1 MKNYLILFS
10 LVFVVTNS
18 CKNSEAISNRRF
30 SDKMEV
36 TTIEYRPYLDS
47 LNADGIFLLLDLK
60 TNKLI
65 EYRGLSK
72 DTMLIPAS
80 TFKIPN
86 SLIGLETGILKNEM
100 SEFKWNGTTYQYQA
114 WNKDQ
119 NLREA
124 FQNSTV
130 WYFQELAR
138 KIGEKHM
145 KKYLA
150 QFNYGNQNIGGGID
164 QFWLSGDLRISPLQ
178 QLEFLKAMWNEKLN
192 ISKKTTKTMKDVF
205 LVEKRGGATLYAKTG
220 WGFTDGNDIGW
231 YMGVV
236 ENEKSTY
243 LFVHALMSKDARLE
257 LFGEARKSIA
267 RRILNEK
274 NIYCNNCNSF

>member
-10 LVFVVTNS
+10 VAFIVTNS
-18 CKNSEAISNRRF
+18 CKNSEAISNF
-30 SDKMEV
+30 QASNKMDV
-36 TTIEYRPYLDS
+36 TTLDYKPYLDS
-47 LNADGIFLLLDLK
+47 LQADGVFLLLDLK

-65 EYRGLSK
+65 EYKGISK

-86 SLIGLETGILKNEM
+86 SLIGLETGELKDELT
-100 SEFKWNGTTYQYQA
+100 EFKWNGTTYQNQA

-119 NLREA
+119 SLREA

-164 QFWLSGDLRISPLQ
+164 KFWLSGDLRISPLQ
-178 QLEFLKAMWNEKLN
+178 QLEFLKALWNEELKLA
-192 ISKKTTKTMKDVF
+192 KKTTQTMKKVF

-220 WGFTDGNDIGW
+220 WGFTDSTDIGW

-243 LFVHALMSKDARLE
+243 LFVHSLLSKDARLE

-267 RRILNEK
+267 RRILAENG
-274 NIYCNNCNSF
+274 ILTY

>member
-10 LVFVVTNS
+10 VAFVVTNS
-18 CKNSEAISNRRF
+18 CKNSEAISNF
-30 SDKMEV
+30 QASNKMDV
-36 TTIEYRPYLDS
+36 TTLDYKPYLDS
-47 LNADGIFLLLDLK
+47 LQADGVFLLLDLK

-65 EYRGLSK
+65 EYKGISK

-86 SLIGLETGILKNEM
+86 SLIGLETGELKDELT
-100 SEFKWNGTTYQYQA
+100 EFKWNGTTYQNQA

-119 NLREA
+119 SLREA

-150 QFNYGNQNIGGGID
+150 QFKYGNQNLGGGID
-164 QFWLSGDLRISPLQ
+164 KFWLSGDLRISPLQ
-178 QLEFLKAMWNEKLN
+178 QLEFLKALWNEELKLA
-192 ISKKTTKTMKDVF
+192 KKTTQTMKKVF

-220 WGFTDGNDIGW
+220 WGFTDDTDIGW

-243 LFVHALMSKDARLE
+243 LFVHALVSKDARLE

-267 RRILNEK
+267 RRILAEK

>member
-10 LVFVVTNS
+10 LAFVVTNS
-18 CKNSEAISNRRF
+18 CKNSESISNRT
-30 SDKMEV
+30 DTGKMEV
-36 TTIEYRPYLDS
+36 TTIEYSPYLDS
-47 LNADGIFLLLDLK
+47 LKAKGIFLLLDLK

-65 EYRGLSK
+65 EYSDLSK

-86 SLIGLETGILKNEM
+86 SLIGLETRELKDELT
-100 SEFKWNGTTYQYQA
+100 EFKWNGTPYQNPA

-119 NLREA
+119 NLKEA

-150 QFNYGNQNIGGGID
+150 QFKYGNQNVRGGID
-164 QFWLSGDLRISPLQ
+164 QFWLSGDLRISPMQ
-178 QLEFLKAMWNEKLN
+178 QLEFLKALWNEKLN
-192 ISKKTTKTMKDVF
+192 VSKKTTKTLKDVF
-205 LVEKRGGATLYAKTG
+205 LVEKRVSATLYAKTG

-236 ENEKSTY
+236 ENETSTY
-243 LFVHALMSKDARLE
+243 LFVHAMVSNDSRLDY
-257 LFGEARKSIA
+257 FGESRKSIA
-267 RRILNEK
+267 RRILAEK
-274 NIYCNNCNSF
+274 GIY

>member
-10 LVFVVTNS
+10 LAFVVTNS
-18 CKNSEAISNRRF
+18 CKNSESISNRT
-30 SDKMEV
+30 DTGKMEV
-36 TTIEYRPYLDS
+36 TTIEYSPYLDS
-47 LNADGIFLLLDLK
+47 LKAKGIFLLLDLK

-65 EYRGLSK
+65 EYSDLSK

-86 SLIGLETGILKNEM
+86 SLIGLETRELKDELT
-100 SEFKWNGTTYQYQA
+100 EFKWNGTPYQNQA

-119 NLREA
+119 NLKEA

-150 QFNYGNQNIGGGID
+150 QFKYGNQNVRGGID

-178 QLEFLKAMWNEKLN
+178 QLEFLKALWNEELKLA
-192 ISKKTTKTMKDVF
+192 KKTTQTMKKVF

-236 ENEKSTY
+236 ENQKSTY
-243 LFVHALMSKDARLE
+243 LFVHAMVSKDARLE

-267 RRILNEK
+267 RRILKK
-274 NIYCNNCNSF
+274 NGILTY

>member
-1 MKNYLILFS
+1 MKKYVILFFS
-10 LVFVVTNS
+10 AALIITNS
-18 CKNSEAISNRRF
+18 CKNSEALSKKPINSE
-30 SDKMEV
+30 MEV
-36 TTIEYRPYLDS
+36 TTVNYNSYLDS
-47 LNADGIFLLLDLK
+47 LQAEGIFLLYDLK
-60 TNKLI
+60 ANKLV
-65 EYRGLSK
+65 EYKGLSK

-86 SLIGLETGILKNEM
+86 SLIGLETGELKDELT
-100 SEFKWNGTTYQYQA
+100 EFKWNGTTYQNQA

-119 NLREA
+119 SLREA

-164 QFWLSGDLRISPLQ
+164 KFWLSGDLRISPLQ
-178 QLEFLKAMWNEKLN
+178 QLEFLKGLWKEELKL
-192 ISKKTTKTMKDVF
+192 SKKTTKTMKKVF
-205 LVEKRGGATLYAKTG
+205 LVEKKGESTLYAKTG
-220 WGFTDGNDIGW
+220 WGFTDGSDIGW

-236 ENEKSTY
+236 ENGNSTY
-243 LFVHALMSKDARLE
+243 LFVHAMVSKDSRLE

-267 RRILNEK
+267 RKILAD
-274 NIYCNNCNSF
+274 NSIIK

>member
-10 LVFVVTNS
+10 VAFVVTNS
-18 CKNSEAISNRRF
+18 CKNSEAISNF
-30 SDKMEV
+30 QASNKMDV
-36 TTIEYRPYLDS
+36 TTLDYNPYLDS
-47 LNADGIFLLLDLK
+47 LQAEGVFLLLDLK

-65 EYRGLSK
+65 EYKGISK

-86 SLIGLETGILKNEM
+86 SLIGLETGELKDELT
-100 SEFKWNGTTYQYQA
+100 EFKWNGTTYQNQA

-119 NLREA
+119 SLREA

-164 QFWLSGDLRISPLQ
+164 KFWLSGDLRISPLQ
-178 QLEFLKAMWNEKLN
+178 QLEFLKALWNEELKLA
-192 ISKKTTKTMKDVF
+192 KKTTQTMKKVF

-220 WGFTDGNDIGW
+220 WGFTDSTDIGW

-243 LFVHALMSKDARLE
+243 LFVHSLLSKDARLE

-267 RRILNEK
+267 RRILAENG
-274 NIYCNNCNSF
+274 ILTY

>member
-1 MKNYLILFS
+1 MRNYILLFS
-10 LVFVVTNS
+10 LAFVVTNS
-18 CKNSEAISNRRF
+18 CKQAESLSKISMPQNTEF
-30 SDKMEV
+30 ANLPYKN
-36 TTIEYRPYLDS
+36 YLDS
-47 LNADGIFLLLDLK
+47 LDAKGVFLLLDLK
-60 TNKLI
+60 SNKLI
-65 EYRGLSK
+65 EYKGISK

-86 SLIGLETGILKNEM
+86 SLIGLETGVLKNEM
-100 SEFKWNGTTYQYQA
+100 SEFKWNGTTYQNQA

-145 KKYLA
+145 KKFLA
-150 QFNYGNQNIGGGID
+150 QFNYGNQNTGGGID

-178 QLEFLKAMWNEKLN
+178 QLEFLKSLWSEELKL
-192 ISKKTTKTMKDVF
+192 SKKTTRTMKKVF
-205 LVEKRGGATLYAKTG
+205 VVEKKGESTLYAKTG

-236 ENEKSTY
+236 ENEKSNY
-243 LFVHALMSKDARLE
+243 LFVHALVSKDSRLPF
-257 LFGEARKSIA
+257 FGESRKAIARK
-267 RRILNEK
+267 ILAESGV
-274 NIYCNNCNSF
+274 Y

>member
-1 MKNYLILFS
+1 MKKYVILFFS
-10 LVFVVTNS
+10 AALIITNS
-18 CKNSEAISNRRF
+18 CKNSEALSKKPINSE
-30 SDKMEV
+30 MEV
-36 TTIEYRPYLDS
+36 TTIDYHTYLDS
-47 LNADGIFLLLDLK
+47 LQAEGIFLLYDLK
-60 TNKLI
+60 ANKLV
-65 EYRGLSK
+65 EYKGLSK

-86 SLIGLETGILKNEM
+86 SLIGLETGVVKDELT
-100 SEFKWNGTTYQYQA
+100 EFKWNGTTYQNQA

-145 KKYLA
+145 KKFLA
-150 QFNYGNQNIGGGID
+150 QFNYGNQSTGGGID
-164 QFWLSGDLRISPLQ
+164 KFWLSGDLRISPLQ
-178 QLEFLKAMWNEKLN
+178 QLEFLKGLWNEELKV
-192 ISKKTTKTMKDVF
+192 SKKTTKTMKKVF
-205 LVEKRGGATLYAKTG
+205 LVEKKGESTLYAKTG
-220 WGFTDGNDIGW
+220 WGFTDGSDIGW

-236 ENEKSTY
+236 ENQKSTY
-243 LFVHALMSKDARLE
+243 LFVHAMVSKDSRLE

-267 RRILNEK
+267 RKILAD
-274 NIYCNNCNSF
+274 NSIIK

>member
-1 MKNYLILFS
+1 MRNYILLFS
-10 LVFVVTNS
+10 LAFVVTNS
-18 CKNSEAISNRRF
+18 CKQAESLSKISMPQNTEF
-30 SDKMEV
+30 ANLPYKN
-36 TTIEYRPYLDS
+36 YLDS
-47 LNADGIFLLLDLK
+47 LDAKGVFLLLDLK

-65 EYRGLSK
+65 EYKGISK

-86 SLIGLETGILKNEM
+86 SLIGLETGVLNNEM
-100 SEFKWNGTTYQYQA
+100 SEFKWNGTNYQNQA

-150 QFNYGNQNIGGGID
+150 QFQYGNQNVGGGID

-178 QLEFLKAMWNEKLN
+178 QLEFLKSLWSEELKL
-192 ISKKTTKTMKDVF
+192 SKKTTRTMKKVF
-205 LVEKRGGATLYAKTG
+205 VVEKKGESTLYAKTG

-243 LFVHALMSKDARLE
+243 LFVHALVSEDSRLPY
-257 LFGEARKSIA
+257 FGESRKAIARK
-267 RRILNEK
+267 ILAENGV
-274 NIYCNNCNSF
+274 Y

>member
-1 MKNYLILFS
+1 MKKYVILFFS
-10 LVFVVTNS
+10 AALIITNS
-18 CKNSEAISNRRF
+18 CKNSEALSKKPINSE
-30 SDKMEV
+30 MEV
-36 TTIEYRPYLDS
+36 TTVNYNSYLDS
-47 LNADGIFLLLDLK
+47 LQAEGIFLLYDLK
-60 TNKLI
+60 SNKLV
-65 EYRGLSK
+65 EYKGLSK

-86 SLIGLETGILKNEM
+86 SLIGLETGVVKDELT
-100 SEFKWNGTTYQYQA
+100 EFKWNGTTYQNQA

-145 KKYLA
+145 KKFLA
-150 QFNYGNQNIGGGID
+150 QFNYGNQSTGGGID
-164 QFWLSGDLRISPLQ
+164 KFWLSGDLRISPLQ
-178 QLEFLKAMWNEKLN
+178 QLEFLKGLWNEELKV
-192 ISKKTTKTMKDVF
+192 SKKTTKTMKKVF
-205 LVEKRGGATLYAKTG
+205 LVEKKGESTLYAKTG
-220 WGFTDGNDIGW
+220 WGFTDGSDIGW

-236 ENEKSTY
+236 ENKKSTY
-243 LFVHALMSKDARLE
+243 LFVHALVSKDSRLE

-267 RRILNEK
+267 RRILCENG
-274 NIYCNNCNSF
+274 ILTD